1 MATPYPLAL
10 RHFPALRQSTL
21 ARFADCQLSAGFE
34 LSLALVK
41 PGEYLHRSGWTT
53 ARQAA
58 GRIIHATLAR
68 ALRHMVERGE
78 ERIPVEVVLD
88 LYDDELR
95 QATTPVGETFALPA
109 HEDALAR
116 RTLRKWARD
125 NSFTIADVAGI
136 EDRLDGAVSYPD
148 GAGGTLERVLTGQLD
163 LLLIDPTGRH
173 ATVVDWKDTWKLPA
187 KRGTDD
193 DEYDDAEDDDA
204 DDRLSLEG
212 YFQQR
217 FYALLVFQR
226 YPSVQSVTLREFYIR
241 RSKPR
246 EATLWRHELPHLL
259 AYLGSMAERFDRC
272 YTEAMLT
279 PRGRARRRP
288 LTTPAQWGE
297 PSPGAHCSYCPKA
310 LDCPLDRDAREG
322 GAITTPQEAVRFA
335 GALLVAK
342 RAAKQVERSIRTW
355 NDREGPVRVRD
366 GKRDRFFGFVESE
379 RVERPTR
386 RAVEEAMLAGRSPLD
401 LFKRKVSTRFTDYS
415 PDQDVTVGL
424 DENDVVEMF
433 ERAAEEAQ
441 RRRTR
446 RGRRR
451 TTA

>member
-95 QATTPVGETFALPA
+95 QA
-109 HEDALAR
+109 
-116 RTLRKWARD
+116 
-125 NSFTIADVAGI
+125 
-136 EDRLDGAVSYPD
+136 
-148 GAGGTLERVLTGQLD
+148 
-163 LLLIDPTGRH
+163 
-173 ATVVDWKDTWKLPA
+173 
-187 KRGTDD
+187 
-193 DEYDDAEDDDA
+193 
-204 DDRLSLEG
+204 
-212 YFQQR
+212 
-217 FYALLVFQR
+217 